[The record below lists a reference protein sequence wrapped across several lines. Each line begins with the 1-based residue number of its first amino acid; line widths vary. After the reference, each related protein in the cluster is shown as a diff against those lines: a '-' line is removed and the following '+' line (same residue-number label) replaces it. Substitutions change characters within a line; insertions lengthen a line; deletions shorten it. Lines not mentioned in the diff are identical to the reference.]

1 MKIVSF
7 QKLYI
12 LLAIISTGLPTPGP
26 SYSDSTFLFP
36 FGANSSSPDF
46 SNLTIRLNDSVIVE
60 LTTFPSTTAVGIDV
74 SCYQKTLNAGINE
87 TSKLVMANYIR
98 QNVSYCRWSNSV
110 ESLMLSW

>member
-12 LLAIISTGLPTPGP
+12 LLAIISTTFLTPGA

-46 SNLTIRLNDSVIVE
+46 SNLTIRLNDSMIVE
-60 LTTFPSTTAVGIDV
+60 FTIFPSTTAVGIDV
-74 SCYQKTLNAGINE
+74 FCYQKTLNAGINE
-87 TSKLVMANYIR
+87 TWKLVMANYIR
-98 QNVSYCRWSNSV
+98 QNVSYCR
-110 ESLMLSW
+110 